1 MEKKE
6 TETRAKRQTRS
17 PESRV
22 ERRRIVIGEREG
34 KIARGESLELRIE
47 QANAR
52 SHCFAARPVT
62 QSLLTV
68 LIHMKRITSPF
79 LKSRGW
85 GLGSRGEKIPIS
97 YQSLF

>member
-17 PESRV
+17 LESRV

-34 KIARGESLELRIE
+34 KIARGETLELRIE

-62 QSLLTV
+62 QSLLTYKHEKNSFASHEV
-68 LIHMKRITSPF
+68 LGVRTSEP
-79 LKSRGW
+79 W
-85 GLGSRGEKIPIS
+85 GT
-97 YQSLF
+97 